1 MPLSPPG
8 PDEPLQPASIASSL
22 ISDSANSETRYDPDV
37 AAAIRPTP
45 GHRLRAGDLVRVR
58 EEEEI
63 LQTLDADG
71 RLEGVPFM
79 PEMLRFCGRE
89 FRVRARAHKVCD
101 TIEWQQFRR
110 MDNAVHLAELR
121 CDGSAHGGCQAGC
134 LLFWKE
140 AWLRPIESQGEEGS
154 DPPSTVETSD
164 VSSNRPMVTAET
176 LSQATQVGT
185 NEAGQTL
192 FSCQA
197 TEVLRATEGPVN
209 WWEPR
214 QYLEDL
220 TSGNSTVKH
229 VTRALLVG
237 LFNRS
242 QKLSAR
248 LLPRFCLIQRGKRYP
263 FIKGTARTGQTPD
276 DALGLQPGEIVKIK
290 SKEEIFATLDSEDK
304 TRGLSF
310 DTEMLKYCGR
320 RAKVLRRVE
329 RIIDEQTGRMLRI
342 KRATV
347 ILDGVICTGDYHR
360 CCPRAVYPYWSEV
373 WLKRVDD
380 PAVPPETASPT
391 RGSV

>member
-1 MPLSPPG
+1 
-8 PDEPLQPASIASSL
+8 
-22 ISDSANSETRYDPDV
+22 
-37 AAAIRPTP
+37 
-45 GHRLRAGDLVRVR
+45 
-58 EEEEI
+58 
-63 LQTLDADG
+63 
-71 RLEGVPFM
+71 M
-79 PEMLRFCGRE
+79 PEMLRFCGGE

-110 MDNAVHLAELR
+110 MDHAVHLAELR
-121 CDGSAHGGCQAGC
+121 CDGSAHGDCQAGC

-140 AWLRPIESQGEEGS
+140 AWLCPVESQGAEGLDLPSSVEGS
-154 DPPSTVETSD
+154 DA
-164 VSSNRPMVTAET
+164 SSNRLMVTVET

-185 NEAGQTL
+185 TGAGQAL

-229 VTRALLVG
+229 VARAVLVG
-237 LFNRS
+237 LFNRF
-242 QKLSAR
+242 QKLSVR
-248 LLPRFCLIQRGKRYP
+248 LLPRWCLIQGGKRYP
-263 FIKGTARTGQTPD
+263 FIKGTAPTGQTPD
-276 DALGLQPGEIVKIK
+276 DELGLQPGEIVEIR
-290 SKEEIFATLDSEDK
+290 SKEEIFATLDNEDR

-329 RIIDEQTGRMLRI
+329 RIIDEKTGRMLRI

-347 ILDGVICTGDYHR
+347 ILDGVVCTGDYHR
-360 CCPRAVYPYWSEV
+360 CCPRAVYPYWREV
-373 WLKRVDD
+373 WLKRVGD
-380 PAVPPETASPT
+380 PTVPLETAPPT
-391 RGSV
+391 SGSL

>member
-1 MPLSPPG
+1 
-8 PDEPLQPASIASSL
+8 
-22 ISDSANSETRYDPDV
+22 
-37 AAAIRPTP
+37 
-45 GHRLRAGDLVRVR
+45 
-58 EEEEI
+58 
-63 LQTLDADG
+63 
-71 RLEGVPFM
+71 M

-110 MDNAVHLAELR
+110 MDRAVHLAELR
-121 CDGSAHGGCQAGC
+121 CDGSAHGDCQAGC

-140 AWLRPIESQGEEGS
+140 AWLCPVESQGPEGL
-154 DPPSTVETSD
+154 DQPSSVETSAASRRRPVVTVET
-164 VSSNRPMVTAET
+164 
-176 LSQATQVGT
+176 LSRATREGRT
-185 NEAGQTL
+185 GAGQAL

-229 VTRALLVG
+229 VARAVLVG
-237 LFNRS
+237 LFNRF

-248 LLPRFCLIQRGKRYP
+248 LLPRWCVIEGGKRYP
-263 FIKGTARTGQTPD
+263 FIKGTAPTGQTPD
-276 DALGLQPGEIVKIK
+276 DELGLHPGEIVEIR
-290 SKEEIFATLDSEDK
+290 SKEEIFATLDNEDR

-329 RIIDEQTGRMLRI
+329 RIIDEKTGRMLRI

-347 ILDGVICTGDYHR
+347 ILEGVICTGDYHR
-360 CCPRAVYPYWSEV
+360 RCPRAVYPYWSEV
-373 WLKRVDD
+373 WLKRVGD
-380 PAVPPETASPT
+380 PSVPVRDCLAD
-391 RGSV
+391 